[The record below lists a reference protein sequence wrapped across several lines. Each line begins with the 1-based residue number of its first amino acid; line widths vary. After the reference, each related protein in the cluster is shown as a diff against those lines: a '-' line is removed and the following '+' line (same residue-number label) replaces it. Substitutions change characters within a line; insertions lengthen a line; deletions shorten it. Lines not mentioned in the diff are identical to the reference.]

1 MTAGIDALKEMNLVH
16 FLTQHYHLEFQRI
29 GGEYVCH
36 SPFTEDKTP
45 SFFVRL
51 VDGHW
56 LFKDFSGGLGGS
68 IFDFVR
74 VKENLEKFSDVL
86 SYIRGFVSPLAASSS
101 HAGRSV
107 KDSDGDIS
115 LEVDSSSPP
124 QRSYD
129 VKQLYDQFKGGDIS
143 ICQDYLSGRGISK
156 GLISGLIKEDI
167 LVHNRYKGDSYCC
180 FAVFN
185 GKRQLKCLDNH
196 QVDGP
201 GKFVLGSKSV
211 FTREWD
217 LLPRSKAVFV
227 CEGIID
233 YLSIKTLEED
243 APPGLALLGNDVN
256 FDPALFGSAKQIIS
270 ALDYDRGGYSALV
283 DLGEQFP
290 QREIKIYDLEDHK
303 DPNEFLMAV
312 RSFKGRKL
320 SPERKLKLYQ
330 EFLQSSNRSELARK
344 WGMDRSYMYDIV
356 RECEKNIL
364 DSFSG
369 RKRGPKPEGRPS
381 TLEEAWKR
389 IEELENNYEQEATE
403 RELLYSR
410 SEFLKLRLK
419 WAELEAAELR
429 GEPVDESKGPVKKK
443 QIKKK
448 KKRRS

>member
-36 SPFTEDKTP
+36 SPFTKDKTP

-56 LFKDFSGGLGGS
+56 LFKDFSSGLGGS

-101 HAGRSV
+101 HAGMSV

-129 VKQLYDQFKGGDIS
+129 VKQLYDQFKGEDIS

-320 SPERKLKLYQ
+320 SPERKL
-330 EFLQSSNRSELARK
+330 NRSSCPQK
-344 WGMDRSYMYDIV
+344 
-356 RECEKNIL
+356 
-364 DSFSG
+364 FSSAMSG
-369 RKRGPKPEGRPS
+369 S
-381 TLEEAWKR
+381 
-389 IEELENNYEQEATE
+389 
-403 RELLYSR
+403 
-410 SEFLKLRLK
+410 
-419 WAELEAAELR
+419 
-429 GEPVDESKGPVKKK
+429 
-443 QIKKK
+443 
-448 KKRRS
+448 